1 MKINYILFLLTAA
14 FCYPSITVAKIIE
27 AGSPDKKNV
36 ITIETDNQV
45 SYSLSRNGTKILDT
59 CPLSLTVG
67 NDTWGTD
74 KCRKVTRKSVSEKV
88 EFIVPRKYKETVDN
102 YNQVELIY
110 KDYKIEFRVYND
122 GVAYRFVSTANNKQ
136 PVKKESVSFCFGQD
150 HTSYTLLTD
159 QLQNWFEQDY
169 TCLLYT
175 SPSPRD
181 A

>member
-1 MKINYILFLLTAA
+1 MNHILFLLTAA
-14 FCYPSITVAKIIE
+14 FCFPSITVAKIIE

-45 SYSLSRNGTKILDT
+45 NYSLSRNGTKILDT

-74 KCRKVTRKSVSEKV
+74 KCRKITRKSVSEKV
-88 EFIVPRKYKETVDN
+88 EFIVPRKYKEAMN
-102 YNQVELIY
+102 SYNQVELIY

-136 PVKKESVSFCFGQD
+136 PVKKESVSV
-150 HTSYTLLTD
+150 SY
-159 QLQNWFEQDY
+159 
-169 TCLLYT
+169 YT

-181 A
+181 LSTSRMPSSA